1 MPSINSQRIA
11 KNMMMLYFRMF
22 FQMAVYFYTSRK
34 LFATIGDTDYGIYD
48 VVAGFVIGLTF
59 LNNAM
64 STCTLRFITYAI
76 GNDNVAYIR
85 KVFATSL
92 NIHIVLAILIV
103 LIGEPIGMWYIEHKM
118 QLPPERY
125 EAALWVFHASMFS
138 AFMMILSVP
147 YNTLIIA
154 YERMSAFAYLTILDV
169 LLKLGVVLSLQFVT
183 IDKLS
188 LYAILLAGEALI
200 IRLIYAIYCNVS
212 FPTARYTYSKDKKL
226 YIQMFSFAGWSMFG
240 NFSNVLNVQGLNLLL
255 NYLGGPI
262 IGPLYNAARAIAIQV
277 QLGVNS
283 FISSF
288 QTSIN
293 PQITKSYAANELEVT
308 NKLVLIS
315 ARISFLLALMLIFP
329 IFVECRYFLELWMNK
344 IPEYTVF
351 FTRALLVVS
360 LLEALSN
367 PLMIAAEATG
377 RIKRFHVLISIP
389 LYLTLPL
396 AYLAFS
402 VTKHIGFVF
411 VTLII
416 TNILAQIVKMYL
428 SRELFNFSVKNYL
441 SQVLLRITLVI
452 LLTIIAFVLLHYIFG
467 EYHSL
472 WNALIVFLCSLLTIY
487 GVGLR
492 PIERK
497 FILQK
502 FYTLLNRIR

>member
-92 NIHIVLAILIV
+92 NIHILLAILIV

-169 LLKLGVVLSLQFVT
+169 LLKLGIVLSLQCVT

-188 LYAILLAGEALI
+188 LYAILLAGEALF
-200 IRLIYAIYCNVS
+200 IRLIYALYCNLS
-212 FPTARYTYSKDKKL
+212 FPTAQYTFSKDKRL

-240 NFSNVLNVQGLNLLL
+240 NLSYVLNIQGVNLLL
-255 NYLGGPI
+255 NYIGGPVV
-262 IGPLYNAARAIAIQV
+262 GPLYNSARAIAIQA
-277 QLGVNS
+277 QSGVNS

-293 PQITKSYAANELEVT
+293 PQITKTYAANELEVT
-308 NKLVLIS
+308 NRLVLIS
-315 ARISFLLALMLIFP
+315 ARITFLLALILIFP
-329 IFVECRYFLELWMNK
+329 LFVECRFFLELWMNR
-344 IPEYTVF
+344 IPEHTVF
-351 FTRALLVVS
+351 FTRCLLIVC

-396 AYLAFS
+396 AYFFYS
-402 VTKHIGFVF
+402 VTEYIGHAFMA
-411 VTLII
+411 LII

-428 SRELFNFSVKNYL
+428 SRELFNFSVRHYL
-441 SQVLLRITLVI
+441 VQVLLRITLVI
-452 LLTIIAFVLLHYIFG
+452 LFTIIPLVIIHYIFG

-472 WNALIVFLCSLLTIY
+472 WNAFIVFLCSAISIY
-487 GVGLR
+487 GIGLR
-492 PIERK
+492 PIERQ
-497 FILQK
+497 FIQQK
-502 FYTLLNRIR
+502 LYTFLNRIR